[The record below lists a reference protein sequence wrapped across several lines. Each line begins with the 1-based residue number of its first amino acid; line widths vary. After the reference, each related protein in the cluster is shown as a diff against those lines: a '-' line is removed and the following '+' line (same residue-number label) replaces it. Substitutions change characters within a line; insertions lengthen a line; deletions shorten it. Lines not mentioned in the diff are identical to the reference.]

1 MNPTPTMIWGKVQN
15 SANLG
20 ANRSGGKLVALA
32 RLGAEILF
40 ELAGDTLELF

>member
-1 MNPTPTMIWGKVQN
+1 MIWGKVQN
-15 SANLG
+15 SANSG